1 MSAVN
6 QLGRL
11 PNPSPEAKAWMAE
24 QQAWK
29 NQTSAANVQ
38 GAAATP
44 KGAGYSSGYKAGAA
58 VKNLGKTLGSVA
70 VPAILVDTAATV
82 HDTPT
87 SDYEKRFAFSPN
99 STEGVAGLARDV
111 GVRALGAAS
120 DMANSATFG
129 LAGKYLFAD
138 KQGGAV
144 DASQAVAR
152 PTPQQAAYSNEGN
165 NYKAVGGALQPPV
178 VSTSQPAPPPE
189 AGSNAALAL
198 QNPAGRVTKTVDA
211 NGRVSYSGQN
221 VSGDVSFVGRDGKPL
236 AGAPGGTY
244 NEGFIGGGARQQL
257 AGGIGSTAGGG
268 LPLYNVGGT
277 GYSTRENAIMAANIR
292 DGIDPMRG
300 LNGAPQVSIMGNSGA
315 QAKSPGQKYM
325 EDAMNA
331 PRTLTNLTQRQ
342 RDRIADTAV
351 RMDATAQQGASDA
364 ARLNLQGQE
373 LAFRQQDAANRLAMD
388 GQRLGVDMARFN
400 AEQPRRDAELV
411 KLGIGN
417 QEAKSLIDA
426 RDAYMNAK
434 DGSSEQKSA
443 LKRLQTLSG
452 KFGKEGE
459 WDATRVK
466 IGVDANG
473 NPIEGIAR
481 MNKATGEV
489 IMPDQKATGAKPSF
503 EVGKTYPRT
512 LADGTTVNAR
522 FMGNGKWDE
531 VK

>member
-1 MSAVN
+1 MNAVN
-6 QLGRL
+6 QLGQL
-11 PNPSPEAKAWMAE
+11 PPKNPATREQTEAAYQAWQNTKAPWYLPTPKANMAE
-24 QQAWK
+24 K
-29 NQTSAANVQ
+29 AAEANYMEHLQSMQVGRPLAATQ
-38 GAAATP
+38 AAA
-44 KGAGYSSGYKAGAA
+44 KS
-58 VKNLGKTLGSVA
+58 
-70 VPAILVDTAATV
+70 TV
-82 HDTPT
+82 
-87 SDYEKRFAFSPN
+87 
-99 STEGVAGLARDV
+99 
-111 GVRALGAAS
+111 
-120 DMANSATFG
+120 
-129 LAGKYLFAD
+129 
-138 KQGGAV
+138 
-144 DASQAVAR
+144 
-152 PTPQQAAYSNEGN
+152 TPQQAAYSNEGN
-165 NYKAVGGALQPPV
+165 SYKAAGGALQSPV
-178 VSTSQPAPPPE
+178 VSTSQPAAPPE

-244 NEGFIGGGARQQL
+244 NEGFMGGGGARQQL
-257 AGGIGSTAGGG
+257 AGGIGSTAVGGGG

-342 RDRIADTAV
+342 RDRIADTAM

-373 LAFRQQDAANRLAMD
+373 LAFRQQDAASRLAMD

-426 RDAYMNAK
+426 RDAYVNAK

-443 LKRLQTLSG
+443 LMRLQTLSG
-452 KFGKEGE
+452 KFSKEGE
-459 WDATRVK
+459 WDASRV
-466 IGVDANG
+466 GRVDANG
-473 NPIEGIAR
+473 NRVEDLV
-481 MNKATGEV
+481 MWNKGTGEQRIV
-489 IMPDQKATGAKPSF
+489 SAPQGAATKPTL

-522 FMGNGKWDE
+522 FMGNGKRWAE